1 VSAQSASRTLEIEVP
16 AYAIRLG
23 DYLAGV
29 GRIQS
34 KTSQGKRV
42 VLRGEGDDWKLD
54 VHKLHPLVV
63 LRP

>member
-1 VSAQSASRTLEIEVP
+1 MTSAQSTPEIEVP
-16 AYAIRLG
+16 AYAIKLG

-34 KTSQGKRV
+34 KTTYGKRV
-42 VLRGEGDDWKLD
+42 TLRGEGDDWKLD

-63 LRP
+63 LR